1 MSQYLELLNGVKAKK
16 LSCNYAVLCELE
28 QEIVT
33 FLSTYNVTPFTKEI
47 YITHKG
53 LSHLMR
59 DSKKKRGAGIC
70 QEDLERLPQLVCHAD
85 VVIFNSQSSKLNLL
99 YITNTHTRYIK
110 IVINP
115 NGYDKKLGKLT
126 LLQTAGTVQ
135 RENLTDKKYK
145 VIKGEL

>member
-1 MSQYLELLNGVKAKK
+1 MSRYLELLRGIKEKK

-28 QEIVT
+28 YEVIT
-33 FLSTYNVTPFTKEI
+33 FLSTYNITPFTKEI

-70 QEDLERLPQLVCHAD
+70 EEDLDRLPQLVCSAD
-85 VVIFNSQSSKLNLL
+85 IVIFNSQSSKLNLL
-99 YITNTHTRYIK
+99 YITGAHTRYIK

-135 RENLTDKKYK
+135 RENLTDKKYI